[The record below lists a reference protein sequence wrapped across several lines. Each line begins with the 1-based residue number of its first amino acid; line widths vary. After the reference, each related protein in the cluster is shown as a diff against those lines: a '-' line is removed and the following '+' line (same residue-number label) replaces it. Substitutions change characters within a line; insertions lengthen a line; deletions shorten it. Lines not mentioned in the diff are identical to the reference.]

1 MLAYDVVERV
11 DQTLAALASF
21 KAPWAASVPI
31 FHDLARAYFALR
43 RPGPARELLFYATLE
58 GEGEPDRVALVCSAR
73 LVLGQGDGEVEI
85 RAGPLLEIALR
96 ARRH

>member
-11 DQTLAALASF
+11 DQTLVALASF

-31 FHDLARAYFALR
+31 FHELARAYFALR
-43 RPGPARELLFYATLE
+43 RSGAARELLFYATLE
-58 GEGEPDRVALVCSAR
+58 DEGEPDRIALVCSAR
-73 LVLGQGDGEVEI
+73 LVPGQSNDEVEI
-85 RAGPLLEIALR
+85 RAGPLLEVALR

>member
-11 DQTLAALASF
+11 DQTLVALASF
-21 KAPWAASVPI
+21 TAPWAASVPI

-43 RPGPARELLFYATLE
+43 GPGPARELLFYATLE
-58 GEGEPDRVALVCSAR
+58 EEGEPDRIALVCSAR
-73 LVLGQGDGEVEI
+73 LVLGQGDDEVEI